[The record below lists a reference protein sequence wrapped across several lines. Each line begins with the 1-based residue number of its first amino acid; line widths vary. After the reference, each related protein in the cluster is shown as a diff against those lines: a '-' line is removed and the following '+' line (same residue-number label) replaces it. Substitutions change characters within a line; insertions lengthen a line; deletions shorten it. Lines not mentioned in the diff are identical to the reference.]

1 MNIFELII
9 VQPIFNLLLFVY
21 NFVGDF
27 GIAIIILT
35 IIIRCIL
42 WPLVRKQ
49 LRQTKLMREIQPE
62 IKKIKA
68 QAKGNRMLESQL
80 TMALYKEKGIKPFS
94 SILVLI
100 VQLPIFIAVFQVIRM
115 FSANSGVDI
124 AHFAYP
130 FMENFERA
138 WAVIQNPGD
147 FVPSLLG
154 LIDLTKF
161 ATADGL
167 YWPLI
172 ILALVA
178 AGLQFYQTRQASP
191 QIAPGGEK
199 KKMRDYLKDAAAG
212 KEVDQSEM
220 SAAMTKNMMYFFPIL
235 TFFIAISLPGA
246 VVLYFAVQAAVAVGQ
261 QAIILKGNKKETKEI
276 TKEAS
281 STNKRAD
288 KAKEAV
294 VVMKKSDL
302 KKQNEDRKV
311 SSSGQ
316 TIVRRIKAK

>member
-1 MNIFELII
+1 MELNIFELII
-9 VQPIFNLLLFVY
+9 VQPIFNLLLFIH

-35 IIIRCIL
+35 IIIRCVL

-49 LRQTKLMREIQPE
+49 MRQTKLMREVQPE

-68 QAKGNRMLESQL
+68 KTKGNRMLESQM
-80 TMALYKEKGIKPFS
+80 TMELYKEKGVKPFS

-100 VQLPIFIAVFQVIRM
+100 IQLPIFIAVFQVIRM
-115 FSANSGVDI
+115 FSMHGDLAK
-124 AHFAYP
+124 FAYP
-130 FMENFERA
+130 FMENFGNA
-138 WAVIQNPGD
+138 WNIIQNPEG
-147 FVPSLLG
+147 FSPSLLG
-154 LIDLTKF
+154 LVDLTTSAF
-161 ATADGL
+161 ANGP
-167 YWPLI
+167 YIPLI
-172 ILALVA
+172 IIALIA
-178 AGLQFYQTRQASP
+178 AGLQFYQTRQITP
-191 QIAPGGEK
+191 QAKTTEK
-199 KKMRDYLKDAAAG
+199 KKVRDYFKDAAAG

-246 VVLYFAVQAAVAVGQ
+246 VVLYFAAQAAVAVGQ
-261 QAIILKGNKKETKEI
+261 QAILLKTDKGNPEKIAEAPAKKSKA
-276 TKEAS
+276 K
-281 STNKRAD
+281 

-302 KKQNEDRKV
+302 KKQEEKRP

-316 TIVRRIKAK
+316 TVVRRIKAR